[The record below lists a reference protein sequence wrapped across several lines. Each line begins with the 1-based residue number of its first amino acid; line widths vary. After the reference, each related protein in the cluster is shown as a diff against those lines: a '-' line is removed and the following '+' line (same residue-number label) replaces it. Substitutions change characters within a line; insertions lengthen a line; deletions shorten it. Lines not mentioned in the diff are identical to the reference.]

1 MKSVNLEKIAL
12 ALTAAVSLLLS
23 GAALVSMVLLGVL
36 LSEVTALPL
45 QAQTSPAVA
54 LAAATTKEQ
63 VDGDLKTAI
72 AEYQKIAADKSAP
85 RDVRAK
91 ALLHLAGCY
100 EKLGQQAQG
109 VYQQIVRDFADQP
122 AAAQARTRLATLKQ
136 NEHPAPPAAITQ
148 RKIEASGR
156 QFGEGDTDGQRVVYA
171 DRATSELI
179 YGDLAGNSKKVI
191 FKAKPGELPGWSP
204 SRDFS
209 MVFLSLHSKPD
220 QPHTFAVINTDGT
233 GYREFAH
240 LDANSNC
247 WPNWSWDNRYLVCAE
262 SKDKETRLL
271 RISVADGQ
279 TRELL
284 NLKDAYVEDAHF
296 SPDGRFIAY
305 EAYATSDTDPF
316 SRIFVM
322 PAEGGEP
329 QLVYEKRQ
337 TDTFFIL
344 FEQLRLLD
352 WTADGR
358 YLAIGIDKGGKGALD
373 LLPMKDGKAAGDP
386 AFVKYGDFRDAQTT
400 TTGGL
405 IYHAVKPGGAWAV
418 YLASLDA
425 NGHPGD
431 WKRLD
436 LPLGNI
442 SNPMPAW
449 SGDSN
454 RIVYVAKSEDE
465 GQVGGGGEVVHLR
478 NLSTGDDRTI
488 YHAQGM
494 VMCIWAAQQP
504 KLFCSDKADQTTEI
518 VSIAADSGEI
528 TRLHS
533 FSGKGVWIDY
543 PSHDNQSLY
552 IVRGPETGGAQMV
565 RWDIASQQETLI
577 DQYPDKAWG
586 EMSSDERWLIRVNGT
601 GVEIRPISGGD
612 WKPLVSRLNQG
623 GHVDFTADG
632 TWLLYHDA
640 DSTGKPILSRVAS
653 AGGQPERLGDFPTNA
668 PSGTMRISPDGS
680 KVMVAAGE
688 YGTAYEMWSLENFV
702 PLAPKP

>member
-1 MKSVNLEKIAL
+1 
-12 ALTAAVSLLLS
+12 
-23 GAALVSMVLLGVL
+23 
-36 LSEVTALPL
+36 
-45 QAQTSPAVA
+45 
-54 LAAATTKEQ
+54 
-63 VDGDLKTAI
+63 
-72 AEYQKIAADKSAP
+72 
-85 RDVRAK
+85 VRAK

-100 EKLGQQAQG
+100 EKLGQQAQS

-122 AAAQARTRLATLKQ
+122 AAAQARTRLAAMKHDD
-136 NEHPAPPAAITQ
+136 HPAPPATITQ
-148 RKIEASGR
+148 RKIEASAR
-156 QFGEGDTDGQRVVYA
+156 QFGEGDTDGHRVVYA
-171 DRATSELI
+171 DRETSELI

-209 MVFLSLHSKPD
+209 TVFLSLHAKPGEP
-220 QPHTFAVINTDGT
+220 QIFAVINTDGT
-233 GYREFAH
+233 GYREFAR
-240 LDANSNC
+240 LDPNSHC
-247 WPNWSWDNRYLVCAE
+247 WPTWSWDNRYLVCAE
-262 SKDKETRLL
+262 SKGKETRLL

-279 TRELL
+279 TRELQ
-284 NLKDAYVEDAHF
+284 NLKDAFVEDAHY
-296 SPDGRFIAY
+296 SPDGRYIAY
-305 EAYATSDTDPF
+305 ETYATSDVDPF

-329 QLVYEKRQ
+329 QLVYEHRQ

-344 FEQLRLLD
+344 FQQLRLLD
-352 WTADGR
+352 WTADGHN
-358 YLAIGIDKGGKGALD
+358 LAIGIDKGGKGALD
-373 LLPMKDGKAAGDP
+373 LLPMKDGKAAGEP
-386 AFVKYGDFRDAQTT
+386 VFVKYGDFRDGQTT
-400 TTGGL
+400 ASGGL

-431 WKRLD
+431 WKNLN

-449 SGDSN
+449 SSDSN

-478 NLSTGDDRTI
+478 NLSTGEDHGI

-494 VMCIWAAQQP
+494 AMCIWAAQQP
-504 KLFCSDKADQTTEI
+504 KLFCGDRADQSTEI
-518 VSIAADSGEI
+518 VSIAVDSREI

-533 FSGKGVWIDY
+533 FSGKGLWIDY
-543 PSHDNQSLY
+543 PSHDDQSLY
-552 IVRGPETGGAQMV
+552 FVRGPETGGAQMV

-586 EMSSDERWLIRVNGT
+586 EMSSDERWLIRVNDKS
-601 GVEIRPISGGD
+601 VEIRPLSGGD
-612 WKPLVSRLNQG
+612 WKPLASSVRPT
-623 GHVDFTADG
+623 GHVDFTSDG

-640 DSTGKPILSRVAS
+640 DSNGEPILSRVAS
-653 AGGQPERLGDFPTNA
+653 AGGQPERLGDFPTRA

-702 PLAPKP
+702 PPASKP